1 MMIEVRWH
9 GRGGNG
15 AFTAAKLLGNAASIH
30 EGKSAQA
37 FPSFGPER
45 RGAPVLGFTRISDD
59 GITDHSQVYEC
70 DCVVVLDE
78 TLCDAVNTT
87 AGLKKDGIYV
97 INTARTRNELE
108 ADGYFKG
115 IKNLVTIDGTQI
127 ALEMLGT
134 PIVNTVLLGAMVG
147 ATDMVTI
154 DSVAKAIDEMM
165 GKNLREKNKAAVKK
179 AYDLARMQR
188 TEAER

>member
-1 MMIEVRWH
+1 MIEVRWH

-45 RGAPVLGFTRISDD
+45 RGAPVLGFTRISDEV
-59 GITDHSQVYEC
+59 ITDHSQVYDC

-78 TLCDAVNTT
+78 TLCEVVDTT
-87 AGLKKDGIYV
+87 AGLKDNGTYV
-97 INTARTRNELE
+97 INTVRSKKEL
-108 ADGYFKG
+108 ADDPYFKG
-115 IKNLVTIDGTQI
+115 IKNLIAINGTQI
-127 ALEMLGT
+127 ALEMLGA

-147 ATDMVTI
+147 ATGMATI
-154 DSVAKAIDEMM
+154 DSVEKAIDDMM
-165 GKNLREKNKAAVKK
+165 GQSLREKNKAVVKK
-179 AYDLARMQR
+179 AYDIARRQKN
-188 TEAER
+188 E

>member
-1 MMIEVRWH
+1 MIEVRWH

-30 EGKSAQA
+30 EGKAAQA

-45 RGAPVLGFTRISDD
+45 RGAPVLGFTRISDEV
-59 GITDHSQVYEC
+59 ITDHSQVYEC

-78 TLCDAVNTT
+78 TLCDVVDTT
-87 AGLKKDGIYV
+87 AGLKENGTYI
-97 INTARTRNELE
+97 INSAKSRKEFVN
-108 ADGYFKG
+108 DPHYKG
-115 IKNLVTIDGTQI
+115 INNLIAIDGTQI

-134 PIVNTVLLGAMVG
+134 PIVNTVLLGAMIG

-154 DSVAKAIDEMM
+154 DSLEKAIDDMM
-165 GKNLREKNKAAVKK
+165 GKSLREKNKAAVKK
-179 AYDLARMQR
+179 AYDMARRQR
-188 TEAER
+188 DE